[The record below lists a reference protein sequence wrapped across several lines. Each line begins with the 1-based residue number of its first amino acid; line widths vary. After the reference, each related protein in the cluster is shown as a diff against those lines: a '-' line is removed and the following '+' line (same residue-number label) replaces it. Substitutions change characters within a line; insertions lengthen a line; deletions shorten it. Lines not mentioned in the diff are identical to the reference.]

1 MKPPRILTAR
11 AAAWKA
17 LNQCNIFRHDTAE
30 VLSRLL
36 NHADRPSQA
45 TDIVFGVIRNRG
57 TIDHVLKKCSALD
70 SARVKPSQWNL
81 LRIGVYELIYAPK
94 TADYAILNEAVQ
106 LGRQA

>member
-36 NHADRPSQA
+36 NHTDRPSQA

-81 LRIGVYELIYAPK
+81 LRRGV
-94 TADYAILNEAVQ
+94 
-106 LGRQA
+106 